1 MASGKNRVFI
11 TVDVECH
18 ELAKRNLYLEGKI
31 GNEYW
36 GLEKI
41 LQVGKEKN
49 VPINFFL
56 DVVECH
62 EYGDEFIREIVD
74 EIQAYGQRIYFH
86 IHPNFMVSGGH
97 HLFWQYSLEQQKEL
111 LRKGITDYERLV
123 GCKCKAMRTGGY
135 CTDQNLYDAL
145 NEVTDG
151 TILDVSHCKGYRYS
165 RYDSPVDNSLHFN
178 GKVPVLPNTRYLSF
192 KFFGKKKYAN
202 LDIASSRFNEME
214 RVLEYKELPYLVC
227 SMHSWSLFKQM
238 FYIPWTMRP
247 AKYTYRKMCR
257 FIDLARKKGWEFSD
271 LEEPLSETGPSVEI
285 DLCETPWNSLVGWI
299 NTFIRM
305 QGAARTSKKYFFI
318 YLMMYLT
325 AMLFVMLIIAIMI

>member
-1 MASGKNRVFI
+1 MNKIFI

-41 LQVGKEKN
+41 LQIGKEKN

-62 EYGDEFIREIVD
+62 AYGDEYVKEIVD
-74 EIQAYGQRIYFH
+74 QIHAYGQKVYFH
-86 IHPNFMVSGGH
+86 IHPNFIIPDGY
-97 HLFWQYSLEQQKEL
+97 HLFWQYSLEEQKEL
-111 LRKGITDYERLV
+111 LRQGISDYERLT

-145 NEVTDG
+145 NAVTDG
-151 TILDVSHCKGYRYS
+151 SILDVSHCKGYRYS
-165 RYDSPVDNSLHFN
+165 KYNSPMDNGLHFN
-178 GKVPVLPNTRYLSF
+178 GKVPVLLNTRYLSF

-202 LDIASSRFNEME
+202 LDIASSQFNEMK
-214 RVLEYKELPYLVC
+214 RVLEYRELPYLVC
-227 SMHSWSLFKQM
+227 SMHSWNLFKQM

-247 AKYTYRKMCR
+247 AKDTCQKMCR

-271 LEEPLSETGPSVEI
+271 FEESLRETGANVEI
-285 DLCETPWNSLVGWI
+285 DLCKTPWLTLVGWI

-305 QGAARTSKKYFFI
+305 QGAARTSKKYFMVYAAFYAFCVLGI
-318 YLMMYLT
+318 
-325 AMLFVMLIIAIMI
+325 VLITTCLI

>member
-1 MASGKNRVFI
+1 MNKIFI

-41 LQVGKEKN
+41 LQIGKEKN

-62 EYGDEFIREIVD
+62 AYGDEYVKEIVD
-74 EIQAYGQRIYFH
+74 QIHAYGQKVYFH
-86 IHPNFMVSGGH
+86 IHPNFIIPDGY
-97 HLFWQYSLEQQKEL
+97 HLFWQYSLEEQKEL
-111 LRKGITDYERLV
+111 LRQGISDYERLT

-135 CTDQNLYDAL
+135 CTDQTLYDAL
-145 NEVTDG
+145 NAVTDG
-151 TILDVSHCKGYRYS
+151 SILDVSHCKGYRYS
-165 RYDSPVDNSLHFN
+165 KYNSPVDNGLHFN
-178 GKVPVLPNTRYLSF
+178 GKVPVLLNTRYLSF

-202 LDIASSRFNEME
+202 LDIASSQFNEMK
-214 RVLEYKELPYLVC
+214 RVLEYRELPYLVC
-227 SMHSWSLFKQM
+227 SMHSWNLFKQM

-247 AKYTYRKMCR
+247 AKDICRKMCG

-271 LEEPLSETGPSVEI
+271 FEEPLMETGVNVEI
-285 DLCETPWNSLVGWI
+285 DLCKTPWLTFVGWI

-305 QGAARTSKKYFFI
+305 QGAARTSKKYFMVYATFYAFCI
-318 YLMMYLT
+318 LGIVLITTYL
-325 AMLFVMLIIAIMI
+325 I

>member
-1 MASGKNRVFI
+1 MNKIFI

-41 LQVGKEKN
+41 LQIGKDKN

-62 EYGDEFIREIVD
+62 AYGDEYVKEIVD
-74 EIQAYGQRIYFH
+74 QIHAYGQKVYFH
-86 IHPNFMVSGGH
+86 IHPNFIIPDGY
-97 HLFWQYSLEQQKEL
+97 HLFWQYSLEEQKEL
-111 LRKGITDYERLV
+111 LRQGISDYERLT

-145 NEVTDG
+145 NAVTDG
-151 TILDVSHCKGYRYS
+151 SILDVSHCKGYRYS
-165 RYDSPVDNSLHFN
+165 KYNSPVDNGLHFN
-178 GKVPVLPNTRYLSF
+178 GKVPVLLNTRYLSF

-202 LDIASSRFNEME
+202 LDIASSQFNEMK
-214 RVLEYKELPYLVC
+214 RVLEYRELPYLVC
-227 SMHSWSLFKQM
+227 SMHSWNLFKQM

-247 AKYTYRKMCR
+247 AKDTCQKMCR

-271 LEEPLSETGPSVEI
+271 FEESLRETGANVEI
-285 DLCETPWNSLVGWI
+285 DLCKTPWLTLVGWI

-305 QGAARTSKKYFFI
+305 QGAARTSKKYFMVYAAFYAFCVLGI
-318 YLMMYLT
+318 
-325 AMLFVMLIIAIMI
+325 VLITTCLI

>member
-1 MASGKNRVFI
+1 MNKIFI

-41 LQVGKEKN
+41 LQIGKEKN

-62 EYGDEFIREIVD
+62 AYGDEYVKEIVD
-74 EIQAYGQRIYFH
+74 QIHAYGQKVYFH
-86 IHPNFMVSGGH
+86 IHPNFIIPDGY
-97 HLFWQYSLEQQKEL
+97 HLFWQYSLEEQKEL
-111 LRKGITDYERLV
+111 LRQGISDYERLT

-145 NEVTDG
+145 NAVTDG
-151 TILDVSHCKGYRYS
+151 SILDVSHCKGYRYS
-165 RYDSPVDNSLHFN
+165 KYNSPVDNGLHFN
-178 GKVPVLPNTRYLSF
+178 GKVPVLLNTRYLSF

-202 LDIASSRFNEME
+202 LDIASSQFNEMK

-227 SMHSWSLFKQM
+227 SMHSWNLFKQM

-247 AKYTYRKMCR
+247 AKDTCQKMCR

-271 LEEPLSETGPSVEI
+271 FEESLRETGANVEI
-285 DLCETPWNSLVGWI
+285 DLCKTPWLTLVGWI

-305 QGAARTSKKYFFI
+305 QGAARTSKKYFMVYAAFYAFCVLGI
-318 YLMMYLT
+318 
-325 AMLFVMLIIAIMI
+325 VLITTCLI